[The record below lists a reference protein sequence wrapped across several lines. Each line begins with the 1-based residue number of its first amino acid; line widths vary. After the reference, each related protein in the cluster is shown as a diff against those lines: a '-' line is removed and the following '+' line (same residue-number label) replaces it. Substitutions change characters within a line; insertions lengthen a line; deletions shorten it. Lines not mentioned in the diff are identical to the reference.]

1 MNPLAAGALLCAAL
15 PVLGFAAGRAHNRR
29 KYKIRTPEGVQT
41 AENFPLGG
49 IGQYVR
55 IRGWSRAN
63 PVLLVLHGGPGS
75 TLGDAACRW
84 QGALE
89 RHYTVV
95 HWDQRGCGNTDF
107 RAPGAEKPTLER
119 LLSDLDQLVD
129 HLRTAFGQERVLLM
143 GHSWGTLLGA
153 LYAARHPEK
162 TAAFLAVSPM
172 LDFRVSE
179 RLSAQEA
186 ARRAREAGREGDAR
200 AIEEELTWLPSLRE
214 LDRENAGKLLRFR
227 QRKEK
232 YLPAQYGGQGLP
244 ARLLSPDFTA
254 GDLRW
259 MLRVDRLVA
268 NNRELYRALLSDGSG
283 CPLCYKIPVIVA
295 AGELD
300 WTTPYILA
308 ADWFHRLSAPAKE
321 FLSLAETGHLPFQER
336 PEYFAEELLA
346 ALRRI
351 T

>member
-1 MNPLAAGALLCAAL
+1 MIPPAAGCLLCGVMPFLA
-15 PVLGFAAGRAHNRR
+15 FAAGRAYNRR

-41 AENFPLGG
+41 AEYLPLGG
-49 IGQYVR
+49 TGQYVR
-55 IRGWSRAN
+55 IRGQSRAN

-84 QGALE
+84 QGLLE
-89 RHYTVV
+89 RYYTVA

-107 RAPGAEKPTLER
+107 HDPGAEKPTLER
-119 LLSDLDQLVD
+119 LLSDLDQLTD
-129 HLRTAFGQERVLLM
+129 HLCTAFGQERVLLM
-143 GHSWGTLLGA
+143 GHSWGTLLGG

-162 TAAFLAVSPM
+162 TAAFLAISPM
-172 LDFRVSE
+172 LDFRASE
-179 RLSAQEA
+179 ILSAQEA
-186 ARRAREAGREGDAR
+186 ARRAREVGREGDAR
-200 AIEEELTWLPSLRE
+200 AIEEEMKWLVPLRE
-214 LDRENAGKLLRFR
+214 LDRANAGELLRFR

-232 YLPAQYGGQGLP
+232 YLPPQYGGQGLF

-259 MLRVDRLVA
+259 MLRADRLVA
-268 NNRELYRALLSDGSG
+268 NNRELYRALLSGG
-283 CPLCYKIPVIVA
+283 NNCPLCYDVPVIVA
-295 AGELD
+295 AGEWD
-300 WTTPYILA
+300 WTTPHVLA

-321 FLSLAETGHLPFQER
+321 FLSLAETGHLPFLER
-336 PEYFAEELLA
+336 PERFAEELLA